1 MRSPSSQKLIRLAA
15 QTFTLLCG
23 IYFLWEALSY
33 RGLYSRLAEFQIARF
48 GQYAPLLTY
57 LFLLC
62 LFSLPALLIAW
73 LLLRKRDKDTPVA
86 QILDQRLDQARR
98 LRRFLIAPGLTAACV
113 AAGLLIYSAFGLPSP
128 EGETQTVSASEIGA
142 VSIKQG
148 PARLVGGELGTI
160 IFFGQDWF
168 VGDDRMAFS
177 PYRSSGA
184 STAAAS
190 VFVQLEARTK
200 SDAEKVTQQP
210 SWSGIIVEGGLP
222 GPVRV
227 LFNYMGVGI
236 TTPHYTLYADEY
248 SLKIRYW
255 LQSIQW
261 GILAVFFGILAIW
274 QNRSIKKLEKMRD
287 QLTA

>member
-1 MRSPSSQKLIRLAA
+1 MRSPSSQRLIRLAA
-15 QTFTLLCG
+15 QAFVLLCAV
-23 IYFLWEALSY
+23 YFLWETLSY

-48 GQYAPLLTY
+48 GQYAPFLTY
-57 LFLLC
+57 LFLFC
-62 LFSLPALLIAW
+62 LFSLPVLLISW
-73 LLLRKRDKDTPVA
+73 LLLRKQHDDTPIAEIV
-86 QILDQRLDQARR
+86 DDRLAQARR
-98 LRRFLIAPGLTAACV
+98 LRRFLIAPSLTAACV
-113 AAGLLIYSAFGLPSP
+113 AVGLFIYSIFGLPSP
-128 EGETQTVSASEIGA
+128 EGEVQTIAASEAGA

-177 PYRSSGA
+177 PFRPSGSSVG
-184 STAAAS
+184 AAS
-190 VFVQLEARTK
+190 FFVQLQARSK

-210 SWSGIIVEGGLP
+210 AWSGIIVEGGLP

-227 LFNYMGVGI
+227 LFNHMGVGI
-236 TTPHYTLYADEY
+236 KAPYYTLYQDEY

-261 GILAVFFGILAIW
+261 GILAVFFAILAIW
-274 QNRSIKKLEKMRD
+274 QNRSVRKLERLRD
-287 QLTA
+287 QLKA